1 MKTLS
6 QTMGD
11 MGLKR
16 DLEDSLKKSYN
27 EALQNADFKKFV
39 SKIKLSETELIKYTS
54 QLETSFNEYQNCLNC
69 KSILECK
76 NQVPGYA
83 YLPKISDNK
92 LQFSY
97 TPCAFQKK
105 LLKDNKYQKNIFLS
119 DVPKEIKEASM
130 AKIYTDD
137 KKRLKI
143 VEWLTN
149 FMTAYKTNHNLKGLY
164 LSGSFGSGK
173 TYLIAAMFNELAKEN
188 IKSAIVYWPEFLR
201 GLKGSFNTD
210 FNSRFDQI
218 KHVPLLLIDDMGAEN
233 TTAWGRDEIL
243 GPIMQ
248 YRMQEQLPTFL
259 TSNLT
264 LKELEQHFS
273 VTKDNVDTVKAR
285 RIIERIEQLTDN
297 IELISKNLRK

>member
-1 MKTLS
+1 MKTLKE
-6 QTMGD
+6 TIDKMG
-11 MGLKR
+11 MKK
-16 DLEDSLKKSYN
+16 DLEISLIKSFQDAL
-27 EALQNADFKKFV
+27 EAPEFKKFV
-39 SKIKLSETELIKYTS
+39 SKIKLPESELIKYTS
-54 QLETSFNEYQNCLNC
+54 QLETSFNEFNDCLNC

-83 YLPKISDNK
+83 YLPKVKDSK
-92 LQFSY
+92 LEFSY
-97 TPCAFQKK
+97 MPCAFQKK
-105 LLKDNKYQKNIFLS
+105 LLKENSWQKYMYLV
-119 DVPKEIKEASM
+119 DVPKEIREASM
-130 AKIYTDD
+130 DNIFAND
-137 KKRLKI
+137 KKRFMVI
-143 VEWLTN
+143 EWLHKFIGN
-149 FMTAYKTNHNLKGLY
+149 YKTDHNQKGLY

-173 TYLIAAMFNELAKEN
+173 TYMIAAMFNDLAKKN
-188 IKSAIVYWPEFLR
+188 IRSAIVYWPEFLR
-201 GLKGSFNTD
+201 SLKGSFQTD
-210 FNSRFDQI
+210 FNERFEHI
-218 KHVPLLLIDDMGAEN
+218 KRMPILLIDDIGAEN

-273 VTKDNVDTVKAR
+273 VTKDSVDVVKAK